1 MSQENVDLVKAF
13 FSAYNAR
20 DADACDRLFD
30 SHTEV
35 ITVSARGGL
44 PGVNW
49 GRGESSR
56 YFDALDEAWAD
67 LRIEIEDYR
76 DLDDSVLAIGCVR
89 GTGKSSGI
97 QIEEPFAVLFVIRD
111 SVFVRVDS
119 YGDREQALE
128 AAGLSE

>member
-1 MSQENVDLVKAF
+1 MSRENVDLVRAF

-30 SHTEV
+30 PGAEV
-35 ITVSARGGL
+35 ITVSTRGGL

-56 YFDALDEAWAD
+56 YFEALGEAWAD

-76 DLDDSVLAIGCVR
+76 GLDDGVLAVGCVR
-89 GTGKSSGI
+89 GTG
-97 QIEEPFAVLFVIRD
+97 R
-111 SVFVRVDS
+111 
-119 YGDREQALE
+119 
-128 AAGLSE
+128 AAAFTLRSRSPCCS